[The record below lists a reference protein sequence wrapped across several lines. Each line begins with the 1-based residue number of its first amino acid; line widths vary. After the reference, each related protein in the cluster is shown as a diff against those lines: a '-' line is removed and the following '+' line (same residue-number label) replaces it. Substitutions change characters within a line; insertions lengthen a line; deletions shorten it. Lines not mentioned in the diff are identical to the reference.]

1 MPEPKLSPA
10 QFAARIKSQYP
21 EYKDIA
27 DDVLAQKVVSKYPE
41 YAESV
46 DFGVKKKE
54 PSDSTTPKVA
64 MESPSEA
71 GSSAPKPPG
80 LLPDFTALRQRQ
92 QVEQIGEIPL
102 QKQETY
108 KPTPEQQSKMMR
120 RIADGEVAYVP
131 SPLSQVYEKV
141 KTGVELDP
149 IEQYTYDQRLNKLDV
164 EQKVETYSKVK
175 GLGLAANAGAQL
187 FLDQLYPSAFPGS
200 EELSQ
205 YARNMNKAYLIS
217 SGVPEEDADKSFSE
231 QKDFINGAKVFGVEA
246 ANTVGLS
253 ALSAMLMGAPVASFG
268 VTAAA
273 PGVARQAAQAV
284 SRNIAQ
290 NPATFA
296 TMGYVGSNSAYKSVK
311 NDPTKTEAE
320 KVAYSTYAGLK
331 EMLTESG
338 FIGDL
343 RAWNQTLSAAEK
355 TAAKATFKSTFMDY
369 QKALRKQGLEEGTEE
384 GASWTGDLLWALG
397 TGEKLPS
404 AREGWE
410 AMALGA
416 VAPGFAVTS
425 QYAPALS
432 DFAAGYLPFTLPKS
446 EDITALSDL
455 KKKKEQ
461 VDKDLTTE
469 ELPATE
475 RERLEAV
482 SEKISANI
490 ESLRQ
495 KSFEE
500 RKDMSPEDFTMLSLI
515 DAQVEGLNRQ
525 FETAKTASMKVE
537 IKQEVIELLAAKK
550 EIEDS
555 YATPKTE
562 IDAVQEQTAGE
573 VPVQPG
579 ATVGEEVAQG
589 EPQAEPQ
596 VAAEEVVQ
604 EEVVPSIIESE
615 AFLLEREK
623 TPRDEQG
630 HFSFII
636 KDNKTNDNL
645 GNLSFN
651 YRDDLGGY
659 QVENVKVFEVG
670 TGIGIEAYRK
680 LINTLDKPL
689 ISDSLRSGGA
699 DSLWAKLEK
708 EGLAKFDK
716 QQNKYFSIK
725 PQVTAEEV
733 VTPEEEVAP
742 VVEEDVVEE
751 VPSETQNLT
760 EADLPGFDRMMTEL
774 DGVVKKSEQ
783 RRASRE
789 KTFENAMNYVVGSNA
804 YETATDVQRESL
816 VRMVNKRFGK
826 RMKSAPSVG
835 RIFDTIKDIKK
846 ITMSEYALLKNQIQ
860 SAARGA
866 KDAKV
871 AIANASKSVGA
882 SIQDLSNK
890 GRINLKQAASLTNRF
905 AKTNPLDELSVER
918 FVNYASKVF
927 SNAEYAAQLAGLA
940 KAIPLAK
947 TNAQSKLGIAEGV
960 AQPIMSMLSISPDL
974 IPDSA
979 MPVYTEILGMLS
991 QRTAVLQLQEIDDV
1005 KRKVESV
1012 LDAVDLELSK
1022 IPELVERF
1030 IEYQEKVVDESGK
1043 IDFPKTLSKMVSDKI
1058 IDENEAEIL
1067 RNNRSLVIQR
1077 ASKEKPTEEELSKE
1091 KEALLAMVSVAKV
1104 DSARLPSRDERAV
1117 AATLSQLLSTPAV
1130 DMLDNSQ
1137 LKGLLRAIDNIND
1150 GFLPHYAELTVER
1163 LNAINESIKINKA
1176 LESAKPIKISEAVA
1190 KVKAFLFR
1198 TKNAPLVEMIRR
1210 NPLYYLDQLF
1220 GNFKDKTIFNSV
1232 FGKVSTAQTKFQTS
1246 SNDIR
1251 NRLNNAEDA
1260 VFKSRESDSNEAAK
1274 SKYRMMTYLRE
1285 LEFLS
1290 NPGSNQV
1297 NPAAAHIQA
1306 TIDQIET
1313 DKSIYTD
1320 KEAAMLQEILDKFSE
1335 VQYILDEQGESKKIY
1350 GPIKMEEIYDSF
1362 NSVEKKAIEE
1372 IQKINT
1378 ELRDKAVFTSV
1389 IIRGDKIAPLN
1400 NYMHLNVLHE
1410 HRAEEQ
1416 LIGDAF
1422 VNDYNES
1429 LRPSTKAKSLIA
1441 RTGKVSP
1448 INFDVFSSTSRG
1460 ANYVLMDYFLTEPVR
1475 TTRKM
1480 FAESQKALKSKKA
1493 PKQQREILNAVESV
1507 FEESIG
1513 NLLNRNFT
1521 SSSIGDEVGAFISR
1535 QGYRSILAS
1544 VPRFIGELTS
1554 NLMFAAIVSP
1564 KDFTA
1569 GARLKDLVLSADAA
1583 KVMDAVGSK
1592 QTTRLYP
1599 NESLSGRLIDESIMS
1614 QAAGAKGSRA
1624 KSDVANKI
1632 NQIYNKAGVRN
1643 FQNFVATASDAL
1655 ISTPDKLIMRPL
1667 WFGAFANEFKKQT
1680 GKDADFD
1687 LIASN
1692 NEAYMNANKD
1702 ALARASDYADQTSV
1716 FAGASDNAFMGILKG
1731 VPNKNQ
1737 SSFVRYFNTFNNF
1750 MTRFLI
1756 YEFVTARTGIY
1767 AAMGN
1772 GAISKKQGAAL
1783 LAGATTRMVA
1793 YSVLVPM
1800 LNELMISVF
1809 NSLTGRPD
1817 EEEEDEKS
1825 FAQRIAQGTTSAATS
1840 LLLGRDFGNIV
1851 KAPIAY
1857 GVERVNQEYLD
1868 FLRNGEYDSYKD
1880 QIMFTQIPVGGE
1892 SSKGVSIEDFAINML
1907 GPTAPTV
1914 RSLAFAVEKYTAEDK
1929 KEAGAIKRQDMEK
1942 YVRIPLELAGQAGF
1956 VPLYKDIRKILL
1968 NEMYKDLRKAEDTPD
1983 GLNKMNK
1990 KDMEFLYPEIYNQLY
2005 GPDSP
2010 LLDYEQIKKDLRK
2023 EQKILLESAKY
2034 DGAK

>member
-27 DDVLAQKVVSKYPE
+27 DDVLAQKIVSKYPE

-108 KPTPEQQSKMMR
+108 KPTPEQQSTMMR

-149 IEQYTYDQRLNKLDV
+149 VEQYTYDQRLNKLDV
-164 EQKVETYSKVK
+164 EQKIENYSNVK

-200 EELSQ
+200 EELSR

-217 SGVPEEDADKSFSE
+217 SGVPEEDADKSFSQ

-296 TMGYVGSNSAYKSVK
+296 TMGYVGSNTAYKSVK

-355 TAAKATFKSTFMDY
+355 TAAKATFKSTFVDY

-425 QYAPALS
+425 QYAPTLS

-446 EDITALSDL
+446 EDITALSEL

-469 ELPATE
+469 DLPVAE
-475 RERLEAV
+475 REKLEAA
-482 SEKISANI
+482 SERISSNI

-500 RKDMSPEDFTMLSLI
+500 RKDMSPEDFSMLSLI
-515 DAQVEGLNRQ
+515 DAQVEGLNLQ
-525 FETAKTASMKVE
+525 FEAAKTASMKVE

-555 YATPKTE
+555 YAIPKVET
-562 IDAVQEQTAGE
+562 DAVQEQTAGE

-596 VAAEEVVQ
+596 VVAEEVV
-604 EEVVPSIIESE
+604 I
-615 AFLLEREK
+615 
-623 TPRDEQG
+623 
-630 HFSFII
+630 
-636 KDNKTNDNL
+636 
-645 GNLSFN
+645 
-651 YRDDLGGY
+651 
-659 QVENVKVFEVG
+659 
-670 TGIGIEAYRK
+670 
-680 LINTLDKPL
+680 
-689 ISDSLRSGGA
+689 
-699 DSLWAKLEK
+699 
-708 EGLAKFDK
+708 
-716 QQNKYFSIK
+716 
-725 PQVTAEEV
+725 
-733 VTPEEEVAP
+733 PEEEVTP
-742 VVEEDVVEE
+742 VVEEGIVEE

-760 EADLPGFDRMMTEL
+760 EEDLPGFDRMMTEL

-783 RRASRE
+783 RRASRQ

-804 YETATDVQRESL
+804 YETATDVQREAL
-816 VRMVNKRFGK
+816 VRMVNKRFDK

-835 RIFDTIKDIKK
+835 RMFDTIKDIKK

-890 GRINLKQAASLTNRF
+890 GRISLKQAASLTNRF
-905 AKTNPLDELSVER
+905 AKTNPLDEVSVER
-918 FVNYASKVF
+918 FVNYAAKVF

-947 TNAQSKLGIAEGV
+947 KNAQKKLGIAEGV

-974 IPDSA
+974 IPDSVL
-979 MPVYTEILGMLS
+979 PVYTEILGMLS

-1030 IEYQEKVVDESGK
+1030 IEYQEKVLDKNEK
-1043 IDFPKTLSKMVSDKI
+1043 IDFPKTLSKMVAEGI

-1077 ASKEKPTEEELSKE
+1077 ASKEKPTEEELAQE

-1130 DMLDNSQ
+1130 DMLDNTQ

-1176 LESAKPIKISEAVA
+1176 LESAKPIKISEAIA
-1190 KVKAFLFR
+1190 NTKSFLFR

-1232 FGKVSTAQTKFQTS
+1232 FGKVSAAQTKFQTS

-1260 VFKSRESDSNEAAK
+1260 VFKSRESDSNEATK

-1313 DKSIYTD
+1313 GKSIYTD

-1335 VQYILDEQGESKKIY
+1335 DGA
-1350 GPIKMEEIYDSF
+1350 IKMQEIYDSF
-1362 NSVEKKAIEE
+1362 NNTEKKAIEE

-1389 IIRGDKIAPLN
+1389 IIRGDKISPLN
-1400 NYMHLNVLHE
+1400 NYMHLNVIHE

-1441 RTGKVSP
+1441 RTGRVSP

-1480 FAESQKALKSKKA
+1480 FAESQKALKSGKA

-1521 SSSIGDEVGAFISR
+1521 SSSMGDEFGAFINR
-1535 QGYRSILAS
+1535 QGYRAILAS
-1544 VPRFIGELTS
+1544 VPRFLGELTS

-1599 NESLSGRLIDESIMS
+1599 NESLSGKLIDESIMS

-1624 KSDVANKI
+1624 KGDVANKI
-1632 NQIYNKAGVRN
+1632 NQVYNKAGIRN

-1702 ALARASDYADQTSV
+1702 ALARANDYADQTSV

-1737 SSFVRYFNTFNNF
+1737 NGLVKFFNTFNNF

-1756 YEFVTARTGIY
+1756 YEYVTARTGIY

-1772 GAISKKQGAAL
+1772 GAVSKKQGVAL

-1800 LNELMISVF
+1800 LNELMISIV
-1809 NSLTGRPD
+1809 NSLLGRPD
-1817 EEEEDEKS
+1817 KEEEDEKS
-1825 FAQRIAQGTTSAATS
+1825 FAQRLAQGTTSAVTS

-1857 GVERVNQEYLD
+1857 GVERVNQDYLD
-1868 FLRNGEYDSYKD
+1868 FLRNGEYDSFKD
-1880 QIMFTQIPVGGE
+1880 QIMFSQIPVGDE
-1892 SSKGVSIEDFAINML
+1892 SGSQTNVGDFLITML
-1907 GPTAPTV
+1907 GPSAPAM
-1914 RSLAFAVEKYTAEDK
+1914 RSLDFARKTLRDEDK
-1929 KEAGAIKRQDMEK
+1929 KEPDAIKRQEMAK

-1956 VPLYKDIRKILL
+1956 VPLYKDLRKILL

-1983 GLNKMNK
+1983 GLSKMNK

>member
-27 DDVLAQKVVSKYPE
+27 DDVLAQKIVSKYPE

-54 PSDSTTPKVA
+54 PSDFTTPKVA
-64 MESPSEA
+64 MESPSGD

-149 IEQYTYDQRLNKLDV
+149 VEQYTYDQRLNKLDV
-164 EQKVETYSKVK
+164 ERKIETYSKTPGV
-175 GLGLAANAGAQL
+175 GLYANAGAQL
-187 FLDQLYPSAFPGS
+187 FLEQLYPSAFPNS
-200 EELSQ
+200 EEASQ

-217 SGVPEEDADKSFSE
+217 IGIPEEDADKSFSQ

-253 ALSAMLMGAPVASFG
+253 ALSAMLMGLGLTKAASFIAPA
-268 VTAAA
+268 TAAPSIA
-273 PGVARQAAQAV
+273 GQAAQAI

-296 TMGYVGSNSAYKSVK
+296 TMGYVGSNTAYKSVK
-311 NDPTKTEAE
+311 NDPTKSEAE
-320 KVAYSTYAGLK
+320 KVAYSIFSGLK
-331 EMLTESG
+331 EMFTESG

-343 RAWNQTLSAAEK
+343 KAWNQTLSAAEK
-355 TAAKATFKSTFMDY
+355 TAAKATFKSTFVDY

-397 TGEKLPS
+397 TGEKPPP

-416 VAPGFAVTS
+416 VAPSFAVTS
-425 QYAPALS
+425 QYAPVLS

-446 EDITALSDL
+446 EDITALSEL
-455 KKKKEQ
+455 KKKKQQ

-469 ELPATE
+469 DLPAAE
-475 RERLEAV
+475 REKLEAA
-482 SEKISANI
+482 SERISSNI
-490 ESLRQ
+490 ESLKQ

-500 RKDMSPEDFTMLSLI
+500 RMYMSPEDFTALSLI
-515 DAQVEGLNRQ
+515 DAKVEGLNSQ
-525 FETAKTASMKVE
+525 FEAAKTASMKVE

-596 VAAEEVVQ
+596 VAAEEVV
-604 EEVVPSIIESE
+604 
-615 AFLLEREK
+615 
-623 TPRDEQG
+623 
-630 HFSFII
+630 
-636 KDNKTNDNL
+636 
-645 GNLSFN
+645 
-651 YRDDLGGY
+651 
-659 QVENVKVFEVG
+659 
-670 TGIGIEAYRK
+670 
-680 LINTLDKPL
+680 
-689 ISDSLRSGGA
+689 
-699 DSLWAKLEK
+699 
-708 EGLAKFDK
+708 
-716 QQNKYFSIK
+716 
-725 PQVTAEEV
+725 VTAEEEV
-733 VTPEEEVAP
+733 SPAVQEIEARREKEIEERGLNRLFPLTVDDTAEGRRIQEERAQLDVDLQELNARYDAEIAALGETTPVAQPTVEVDDAELAEEVAA
-742 VVEEDVVEE
+742 EEAVAGET
-751 VPSETQNLT
+751 PTETQELT
-760 EADLPGFDRMMTEL
+760 EQDLPGFDRMMTEL
-774 DGVVKKSEQ
+774 DGVIKKSEQ

-882 SIQDLSNK
+882 SIQELSNK
-890 GRINLKQAASLTNRF
+890 GRISLKQAASLTNRF
-905 AKTNPLDELSVER
+905 AKTNPLDEVSVER
-918 FVNYASKVF
+918 FVNYAAKVF

-947 TNAQSKLGIAEGV
+947 KNAQSKLGIAEGV

-979 MPVYTEILGMLS
+979 MPVYTEILGMLAK
-991 QRTAVLQLQEIDDV
+991 RTAVLQLQEIDDV

-1030 IEYQEKVVDESGK
+1030 IEYQEKVLDENGN
-1043 IDFPKTLSKMVSDKI
+1043 INFPKTLSKMVADKI

-1077 ASKEKPTEEELSKE
+1077 ASKEKPTEEELAKE

-1104 DSARLPSRDERAV
+1104 NSARMPSRDERAK
-1117 AATLSQLLSTPAV
+1117 AATLGRLISTPAV
-1130 DMLDNSQ
+1130 EMLDNVQ
-1137 LKGLLRAIDNIND
+1137 LKGLLRSIDNIND
-1150 GFLPHYAELTVER
+1150 GFLTHYAELTVER
-1163 LNAINESIKINKA
+1163 LNAFNALINLSKA
-1176 LESAKPIKISEAVA
+1176 LGSAKPLRISKAIA
-1190 KVKAFLFR
+1190 KTKATLIGSR
-1198 TKNAPLVEMIRR
+1198 ASTIEQMIRR
-1210 NPLYYLDQLF
+1210 IPLYYIDQQF
-1220 GNFKDKTIFNSV
+1220 GNFDDKTIFNAI
-1232 FGKVSTAQTKFQTS
+1232 FGDVATAQTKFQTA

-1251 NRLNNAEDA
+1251 NRLNKAQNE
-1260 VFKSRESDSNEAAK
+1260 VFKSRKSNPNEATK

-1297 NPAAAHIQA
+1297 NPAVAYIQA
-1306 TIDQIET
+1306 TIDQIEESGSR
-1313 DKSIYTD
+1313 SIYSEKD
-1320 KEAAMLQEILDKFSE
+1320 ALMLQEILDKFSE
-1335 VQYILDEQGESKKIY
+1335 DGA
-1350 GPIKMEEIYDSF
+1350 IKMEKIYDSF
-1362 NSVEKKAIEE
+1362 NSVEKNAIEE

-1410 HRAEEQ
+1410 HRPEEL

-1422 VNDYNES
+1422 VKDYNQS
-1429 LRPSTKAKSLIA
+1429 LRPSTKAKSLVA
-1441 RTGKVSP
+1441 RTGEVSA
-1448 INFDVFSSTSRG
+1448 INFDVFSTTSRSS
-1460 ANYVLMDYFLTEPVR
+1460 NYVLMDYYLTEPVR

-1480 FAESQKALKSKKA
+1480 FAESKKALKGKKVSKE
-1493 PKQQREILNAVESV
+1493 QREILTAVESV
-1507 FEESIG
+1507 FEESVG
-1513 NLLNRNFT
+1513 NLLNRNFN
-1521 SSSIGDEVGAFISR
+1521 SSSFADEAVGFITR
-1535 QGYRSILAS
+1535 QGYRAILAS
-1544 VPRFIGELTS
+1544 VPRFFGELTS
-1554 NLMFAAIVSP
+1554 NLMFAALVSP
-1564 KDFTA
+1564 RDFTT
-1569 GARLKDLVLSADAA
+1569 GASLRDLIFSEAAA
-1583 KVMDAVGSK
+1583 KVMTAVGSK

-1599 NESLSGRLIDESIMS
+1599 NESLSGKLIDESIMS
-1614 QAAGAKGSRA
+1614 QAVGAKGSRA
-1624 KSDVANKI
+1624 KIDVANKAY
-1632 NQIYNKAGVRN
+1632 QLYNRAGIKN
-1643 FQNFVATASDAL
+1643 IQNFVATTSDAL

-1667 WFGAFANEFKKQT
+1667 WFGSFANEFKRQT

-1692 NEAYMNANKD
+1692 NEEYMNANRD
-1702 ALARASDYADQTSV
+1702 ALKNANDYADKNTV

-1731 VPNKNQ
+1731 IPRQNQ
-1737 SSFVRYFNTFNNF
+1737 NGFVRYLYTFNNF

-1767 AAMGN
+1767 AAMGT
-1772 GAISKKQGAAL
+1772 GAISRTQGVAM
-1783 LAGATTRMVA
+1783 LAGATTRMVT

-1800 LNELMISVF
+1800 LNELMISIV
-1809 NSLTGRPD
+1809 NSILGRPD
-1817 EEEEDEKS
+1817 KEEEDEKS
-1825 FAQRIAQGTTSAATS
+1825 FAQRLAQGTTSAVTS
-1840 LLLGRDFGNIV
+1840 LLLGRDFGNLV
-1851 KAPIAY
+1851 KTPIAY
-1857 GVERVNQEYLD
+1857 GVERINQEYLD
-1868 FLRNGEYDSYKD
+1868 FLRNGEYDPYKD
-1880 QIMFTQIPVGGE
+1880 QLMFSQIPVGDE
-1892 SSKGVSIEDFAINML
+1892 SSREISIDDFALNML
-1907 GPTAPTV
+1907 GPSAPAA
-1914 RSLAFAVEKYTAEDK
+1914 RSLKFAVEKSFAKDK
-1929 KEAGAIKRQDMEK
+1929 KEPDAIRRQEMEK
-1942 YVRIPLELAGQAGF
+1942 RYRIPLELLGNAGLI
-1956 VPLYKDIRKILL
+1956 PLYKDIKKILFS
-1968 NEMYKDLRKAEDTPD
+1968 EMYKDLKKAEDTPD

-1990 KDMEFLYPEIYNQLY
+1990 KDMELLYPELYNQLY

>member
-10 QFAARIKSQYP
+10 QFAARIKSKYP
-21 EYKDIA
+21 EYKDVA
-27 DDVLAQKVVSKYPE
+27 DDVLAQKIVSKYPE

-54 PSDSTTPKVA
+54 LSDSTTPKVN

-71 GSSAPKPPG
+71 GSSAPKATLPMPFSGRG

-108 KPTPEQQSKMMR
+108 KPTPEQQNTMMR

-149 IEQYTYDQRLNKLDV
+149 VEQYTYDQRLNKLDV
-164 EQKVETYSKVK
+164 ERKVERYSKTPGV
-175 GLGLAANAGAQL
+175 GLYANAGAQF
-187 FLDQLYPSAFPGS
+187 FLEQLYPSAFPGS
-200 EELSQ
+200 EEASQ

-217 SGVPEEDADKSFSE
+217 IGIPEEDADKSFSK

-246 ANTVGLS
+246 VNTVGLS
-253 ALSAMLMGAPVASFG
+253 ALSAMLMGVGLTRAASFIAPA
-268 VTAAA
+268 TAAPSIA
-273 PGVARQAAQAV
+273 GQAAQTI

-296 TMGYVGSNSAYKSVK
+296 TMGYVGSNTAYKSVK
-311 NDPTKTEAE
+311 NDPTKSEAE
-320 KVAYSTYAGLK
+320 KVAYATYAGLK

-343 RAWNQTLSAAEK
+343 KAWNQTLSAAEK
-355 TAAKATFKSTFMDY
+355 TAAKATFKSTFVDY

-384 GASWTGDLLWALG
+384 GVSWTGDLLWALG

-446 EDITALSDL
+446 EDITALSEL
-455 KKKKEQ
+455 KKKKQQ

-469 ELPATE
+469 DLPAAE
-475 RERLEAV
+475 REKLEAA
-482 SEKISANI
+482 SERISSNI
-490 ESLRQ
+490 ESLKQ

-500 RKDMSPEDFTMLSLI
+500 RMYMSPKDFTALSLI
-515 DAQVEGLNRQ
+515 DAKVEGLNSQ
-525 FETAKTASMKVE
+525 FEAAKTASMKVE

-562 IDAVQEQTAGE
+562 TDAVQEQTAGE

-596 VAAEEVVQ
+596 VAAEEVV
-604 EEVVPSIIESE
+604 
-615 AFLLEREK
+615 
-623 TPRDEQG
+623 
-630 HFSFII
+630 
-636 KDNKTNDNL
+636 
-645 GNLSFN
+645 
-651 YRDDLGGY
+651 
-659 QVENVKVFEVG
+659 
-670 TGIGIEAYRK
+670 
-680 LINTLDKPL
+680 
-689 ISDSLRSGGA
+689 
-699 DSLWAKLEK
+699 
-708 EGLAKFDK
+708 
-716 QQNKYFSIK
+716 
-725 PQVTAEEV
+725 
-733 VTPEEEVAP
+733 TPEEEVTP
-742 VVEEDVVEE
+742 VVEEGIVEE

-760 EADLPGFDRMMTEL
+760 EEDLPGFDRMMTEL

-783 RRASRE
+783 RRASRQ

-816 VRMVNKRFGK
+816 VRMVNKRFDK

-835 RIFDTIKDIKK
+835 RMFDTIKDIKK

-890 GRINLKQAASLTNRF
+890 GRISLKQAASLTNRF
-905 AKTNPLDELSVER
+905 AKTNPLDEVSVER

-927 SNAEYAAQLAGLA
+927 SNAEYEAQLAGLA

-947 TNAQSKLGIAEGV
+947 RNAQSKLGIAEGV

-974 IPDSA
+974 IPDSVL
-979 MPVYTEILGMLS
+979 PVYTEILGMLAK
-991 QRTAVLQLQEIDDV
+991 RTAVLQLQEIDDV

-1030 IEYQEKVVDESGK
+1030 IEYQEKVLDKNEK
-1043 IDFPKTLSKMVSDKI
+1043 IDFPKTLSKMVAEGI

-1077 ASKEKPTEEELSKE
+1077 ASKEKPTEEELAKE

-1104 DSARLPSRDERAV
+1104 NSARLPSRDERAK
-1117 AATLSQLLSTPAV
+1117 AATLGRLISTPAV
-1130 DMLDNSQ
+1130 DMLDNVQ
-1137 LKGLLRAIDNIND
+1137 LKGLLRSIDNIND
-1150 GFLPHYAELTVER
+1150 GFLTHYAELTVER
-1163 LNAINESIKINKA
+1163 LNAFNALINLSKA
-1176 LESAKPIKISEAVA
+1176 LGSAKPLRISKAIA
-1190 KVKAFLFR
+1190 KTKATLIGSR
-1198 TKNAPLVEMIRR
+1198 ASTIEEMIRR
-1210 NPLYYLDQLF
+1210 IPLYYIDQQF
-1220 GNFKDKTIFNSV
+1220 GNFDDKTIFNAV
-1232 FGKVSTAQTKFQTS
+1232 FGEVATAQTKFQTA

-1251 NRLNNAEDA
+1251 NRLNKAENE
-1260 VFKSRESDSNEAAK
+1260 VFKARNSKPNEAAK

-1306 TIDQIET
+1306 TIDQIEAG
-1313 DKSIYTD
+1313 KSIYSEKD
-1320 KEAAMLQEILDKFSE
+1320 ALMLQEILDKFSE
-1335 VQYILDEQGESKKIY
+1335 DGA
-1350 GPIKMEEIYDSF
+1350 IKMEKIYDSF
-1362 NSVEKKAIEE
+1362 NSVEKNAIEE
-1372 IQKINT
+1372 IQKVNT

-1410 HRAEEQ
+1410 HRPTEQ
-1416 LIGDAF
+1416 LMGNTSA
-1422 VNDYNES
+1422 NDYNES

-1441 RTGKVSP
+1441 RTGRVSP

-1480 FAESQKALKSKKA
+1480 FAESRKALKGKKISKE
-1493 PKQQREILNAVESV
+1493 QREILNAVESV
-1507 FEESIG
+1507 FEESVG
-1513 NLLNRNFT
+1513 NLLNRNFN
-1521 SSSIGDEVGAFISR
+1521 SSSFGDEVAGFITR
-1535 QGYRSILAS
+1535 QGYRAILAS
-1544 VPRFIGELTS
+1544 VPRFFGELTS
-1554 NLMFAAIVSP
+1554 NLMFAALVSP
-1564 KDFTA
+1564 RDFTT
-1569 GARLKDLVLSADAA
+1569 GASLRDLIFSEAAA
-1583 KVMDAVGSK
+1583 KVMTAVGSK

-1614 QAAGAKGSRA
+1614 QAVGARGSRA
-1624 KSDVANKI
+1624 KGRVTNTVYQA
-1632 NQIYNKAGVRN
+1632 YNKFGIKKL
-1643 FQNFVATASDAL
+1643 QNVVATTSDAL

-1667 WFGAFANEFKKQT
+1667 WFGSFANEFKKQT

-1692 NEAYMNANKD
+1692 NEEYMNANRD
-1702 ALARASDYADQTSV
+1702 ALKNANDYADKNTV

-1731 VPNKNQ
+1731 IPRQNQ
-1737 SSFVRYFNTFNNF
+1737 NGFVRYLYTFNNF

-1767 AAMGN
+1767 AAMGT
-1772 GAISKKQGAAL
+1772 GAISRKQGVAL
-1783 LAGATTRMVA
+1783 LAGATTRMVT

-1800 LNELMISVF
+1800 LNELMISIF
-1809 NSLTGRPD
+1809 NSLLGRPD
-1817 EEEEDEKS
+1817 KEEEDEKS
-1825 FAQRIAQGTTSAATS
+1825 FAQRLAQGTISAVTS
-1840 LLLGRDFGNIV
+1840 LLLGRDFGNLV
-1851 KAPIAY
+1851 KTPIAY
-1857 GVERVNQEYLD
+1857 GVERINQEYLD
-1868 FLRNGEYDSYKD
+1868 FLRNGEYDPYKD
-1880 QIMFTQIPVGGE
+1880 QLMFSQIPVGDE
-1892 SSKGVSIEDFAINML
+1892 SSREISIDDFALNML
-1907 GPTAPTV
+1907 GPSAPAV
-1914 RSLAFAVEKYTAEDK
+1914 RALKFAVEKSFAEDK
-1929 KEAGAIKRQDMEK
+1929 KEPDAIKRQDMERRL
-1942 YVRIPLELAGQAGF
+1942 RIPIELLGTFGLL
-1956 VPLYKDIRKILL
+1956 PLYKDIKKILFSEL
-1968 NEMYKDLRKAEDTPD
+1968 YKDLKKAEETPG
-1983 GLNKMNK
+1983 GLSDMSK

-2034 DGAK
+2034 DGVK

>member
-10 QFAARIKSQYP
+10 QFAARIKSKYP

-54 PSDSTTPKVA
+54 PS
-64 MESPSEA
+64 ESASPRVESEFRTEA
-71 GSSAPKPPG
+71 GSSAPKAPG

-108 KPTPEQQSKMMR
+108 KPTPEQQNTMMR

-149 IEQYTYDQRLNKLDV
+149 VEQYTYDQRLNKLDV
-164 EQKVETYSKVK
+164 EQKLETYSKTPGV
-175 GLGLAANAGAQL
+175 GLYANAGAQL
-187 FLDQLYPSAFPGS
+187 YLEQLYPSAFPNS
-200 EELSQ
+200 EEASQ

-217 SGVPEEDADKSFSE
+217 IGIPEEDADKTFSQ
-231 QKDFINGAKVFGVEA
+231 QKNFINGAKVFGVEA
-246 ANTVGLS
+246 VNTAGLS
-253 ALSAMLMGAPVASFG
+253 ALSAMFMGLGLTKAALFIAPA
-268 VTAAA
+268 TAARSIA
-273 PGVARQAAQAV
+273 GQAAQTI

-296 TMGYVGSNSAYKSVK
+296 TMGYVGSNTAYKSVK
-311 NDPTKTEAE
+311 NDPTKSEAE
-320 KVAYSTYAGLK
+320 KVAYSTFSGLK

-343 RAWNQTLSAAEK
+343 KAWNQTLSAAEK
-355 TAAKATFKSTFMDY
+355 TAAKATFKSTFVDY

-384 GASWTGDLLWALG
+384 GVSWTGDLLWALG

-469 ELPATE
+469 DLPAAE
-475 RERLEAV
+475 REKLEAA
-482 SEKISANI
+482 SERISTNI

-500 RKDMSPEDFTMLSLI
+500 RMYMSPEDFTALSLI
-515 DAQVEGLNRQ
+515 DAKVEGLNSQ
-525 FETAKTASMKVE
+525 FEAAKTASMKVE

-562 IDAVQEQTAGE
+562 TDAVQEQTAGE

-579 ATVGEEVAQG
+579 ATVGEEMAQG

-596 VAAEEVVQ
+596 VAAEEVV
-604 EEVVPSIIESE
+604 
-615 AFLLEREK
+615 
-623 TPRDEQG
+623 TP
-630 HFSFII
+630 
-636 KDNKTNDNL
+636 
-645 GNLSFN
+645 
-651 YRDDLGGY
+651 
-659 QVENVKVFEVG
+659 
-670 TGIGIEAYRK
+670 
-680 LINTLDKPL
+680 
-689 ISDSLRSGGA
+689 
-699 DSLWAKLEK
+699 
-708 EGLAKFDK
+708 
-716 QQNKYFSIK
+716 
-725 PQVTAEEV
+725 
-733 VTPEEEVAP
+733 EEVAP
-742 VVEEDVVEE
+742 VVEEGVVEE

-760 EADLPGFDRMMTEL
+760 EADLPGFDRMITEL

-804 YETATDVQRESL
+804 YDTATDVQRESL

-835 RIFDTIKDIKK
+835 RMFDTIKDIKK
-846 ITMSEYALLKNQIQ
+846 ITMSEYVLLKNQIQ

-890 GRINLKQAASLTNRF
+890 GRISLKQAASLTNRF
-905 AKTNPLDELSVER
+905 AKTNPLDEVSVER
-918 FVNYASKVF
+918 FVNYAAKVF

-947 TNAQSKLGIAEGV
+947 KNAQSKLGIAEGV

-974 IPDSA
+974 IPDSV
-979 MPVYTEILGMLS
+979 MPVYTEILGMLAK
-991 QRTAVLQLQEIDDV
+991 RTAVLQLQEIDDV

-1030 IEYQEKVVDESGK
+1030 IEYQEKVLDENGN
-1043 IDFPKTLSKMVSDKI
+1043 INFPKTLSKMVADKI

-1077 ASKEKPTEEELSKE
+1077 ASKEKPTEEELAKE

-1104 DSARLPSRDERAV
+1104 NSARMPSRDERAK
-1117 AATLSQLLSTPAV
+1117 AATLGRLISTPAV
-1130 DMLDNSQ
+1130 DMLDNVQ
-1137 LKGLLRAIDNIND
+1137 LKGLLRSIDNIND
-1150 GFLPHYAELTVER
+1150 GFLTHYAELTVER
-1163 LNAINESIKINKA
+1163 LNAFNALINLSKA
-1176 LESAKPIKISEAVA
+1176 LGSAKPLRISKAIA
-1190 KVKAFLFR
+1190 KTKANLIGSR
-1198 TKNAPLVEMIRR
+1198 ASTIEEMIRR
-1210 NPLYYLDQLF
+1210 IPLYYIDQQF
-1220 GNFKDKTIFNSV
+1220 GNFDDKTIFNAI
-1232 FGKVSTAQTKFQTS
+1232 FGDVATAQTKFQTA

-1251 NRLNNAEDA
+1251 NRLNKAQ
-1260 VFKSRESDSNEAAK
+1260 NEAFRSRKSNPNEATK

-1297 NPAAAHIQA
+1297 NPAVAYIQA
-1306 TIDQIET
+1306 TIDQIEESGSR
-1313 DKSIYTD
+1313 SIYSEKD
-1320 KEAAMLQEILDKFSE
+1320 ALILQEILDKFSE
-1335 VQYILDEQGESKKIY
+1335 DGA
-1350 GPIKMEEIYDSF
+1350 IKMEKIYDSF
-1362 NSVEKKAIEE
+1362 NSVEKNAIEE

-1410 HRAEEQ
+1410 HRPEEL

-1422 VNDYNES
+1422 VKDYNQS
-1429 LRPSTKAKSLIA
+1429 LRPSTKGKSLVA
-1441 RTGKVSP
+1441 RTGEVSA
-1448 INFDVFSSTSRG
+1448 INFDVFSTTSRSS
-1460 ANYVLMDYFLTEPVR
+1460 NYVLMDYFLTEPVR

-1480 FAESQKALKSKKA
+1480 FAESKKALKGKKVSKE
-1493 PKQQREILNAVESV
+1493 QREILTAVESV
-1507 FEESIG
+1507 FEESVG
-1513 NLLNRNFT
+1513 NLLNRNFN
-1521 SSSIGDEVGAFISR
+1521 SSSFSDEVAGFITR
-1535 QGYRSILAS
+1535 QGYRAILAS
-1544 VPRFIGELTS
+1544 VPRFFGELTS
-1554 NLMFAAIVSP
+1554 NLMFAALVSP
-1564 KDFTA
+1564 RDFTT
-1569 GARLKDLVLSADAA
+1569 GASLRDLIFSEAAA
-1583 KVMDAVGSK
+1583 KIMTAVGSK

-1614 QAAGAKGSRA
+1614 QAVGARGGRAKGR
-1624 KSDVANKI
+1624 VANTAY
-1632 NQIYNKAGVRN
+1632 QLYNRFGVKKL
-1643 FQNFVATASDAL
+1643 QNVVATTSDAL

-1667 WFGAFANEFKKQT
+1667 WFGSFANEFKKQT

-1692 NEAYMNANKD
+1692 NEEYMNANRD
-1702 ALARASDYADQTSV
+1702 ALKNANNYADKNTV

-1731 VPNKNQ
+1731 IPRQNQ
-1737 SSFVRYFNTFNNF
+1737 NGFVRYLYTFNNF

-1767 AAMGN
+1767 AAMGT
-1772 GAISKKQGAAL
+1772 GAISRTQGVAM
-1783 LAGATTRMVA
+1783 LAGATTRMVT

-1800 LNELMISVF
+1800 LNELMISIF
-1809 NSLTGRPD
+1809 NSLLGRPD
-1817 EEEEDEKS
+1817 KEEEDEKS
-1825 FAQRIAQGTTSAATS
+1825 FAQRLAQGTISAVTS
-1840 LLLGRDFGNIV
+1840 LILGRDFGNLV
-1851 KAPIAY
+1851 KTPIAY
-1857 GVERVNQEYLD
+1857 GVERINQEYLD
-1868 FLRNGEYDSYKD
+1868 FLRNGEYDPYKD
-1880 QIMFTQIPVGGE
+1880 QLMFSQIPVGDD
-1892 SSKGVSIEDFAINML
+1892 SSREISIDDFALNML
-1907 GPTAPTV
+1907 GPSAPAV
-1914 RSLAFAVEKYTAEDK
+1914 RALKFAVEKSFAEDK
-1929 KEAGAIKRQDMEK
+1929 KEPDAIKRQDMERR
-1942 YVRIPLELAGQAGF
+1942 YRIPLEVLGTLGL
-1956 VPLYKDIRKILL
+1956 VPLYKDIKKILFSEL
-1968 NEMYKDLRKAEDTPD
+1968 YKDLKKAEETPG

-1990 KDMEFLYPEIYNQLY
+1990 KDMEFLYPELYNQLY

-2010 LLDYEQIKKDLRK
+2010 LLDYEQIKKDLQK

>member
-1 MPEPKLSPA
+1 MEDELILSEKDRARLDGIVQKMSLNKEPDNA
-10 QFAARIKSQYP
+10 IQF
-21 EYKDIA
+21 
-27 DDVLAQKVVSKYPE
+27 VVGDFKKKY
-41 YAESV
+41 
-46 DFGVKKKE
+46 GVKKKE
-54 PSDSTTPKVA
+54 PSDSTTPEVA

-164 EQKVETYSKVK
+164 EQKVENYSKVK

-268 VTAAA
+268 VTAAAA

-455 KKKKEQ
+455 KKKKEE

-469 ELPATE
+469 DLPTAE
-475 RERLEAV
+475 REKLEAA
-482 SEKISANI
+482 SERISSNI

-515 DAQVEGLNRQ
+515 DAKVEGLNSQ
-525 FETAKTASMKVE
+525 FEAAKTASMKVE

-579 ATVGEEVAQG
+579 ATIGEEVAQG

-596 VAAEEVVQ
+596 VAAEEVV
-604 EEVVPSIIESE
+604 
-615 AFLLEREK
+615 
-623 TPRDEQG
+623 
-630 HFSFII
+630 
-636 KDNKTNDNL
+636 
-645 GNLSFN
+645 
-651 YRDDLGGY
+651 
-659 QVENVKVFEVG
+659 
-670 TGIGIEAYRK
+670 
-680 LINTLDKPL
+680 
-689 ISDSLRSGGA
+689 
-699 DSLWAKLEK
+699 
-708 EGLAKFDK
+708 
-716 QQNKYFSIK
+716 
-725 PQVTAEEV
+725 
-733 VTPEEEVAP
+733 TPEEEVVP

-890 GRINLKQAASLTNRF
+890 GRISLKQAASLTNRF
-905 AKTNPLDELSVER
+905 AKTNPLDEVSVER
-918 FVNYASKVF
+918 FVNYAAKVF

-947 TNAQSKLGIAEGV
+947 KNAQKKLGIAEGV

-974 IPDSA
+974 IPDSV

-1030 IEYQEKVVDESGK
+1030 IEYQEKVLDKNEK
-1043 IDFPKTLSKMVSDKI
+1043 IDFPKTLSKMVAEGI

-1104 DSARLPSRDERAV
+1104 NSARLPSRDERAV
-1117 AATLSQLLSTPAV
+1117 AAALSELLSTPAV

-1220 GNFKDKTIFNSV
+1220 GNFKDKTIFNLV
-1232 FGKVSTAQTKFQTS
+1232 FGKLSTAQTKFQTS

-1251 NRLNNAEDA
+1251 NRLNNAENA

-1313 DKSIYTD
+1313 GKSIYTD

-1335 VQYILDEQGESKKIY
+1335 DGA
-1350 GPIKMEEIYDSF
+1350 IKMEEIYDSF

-1389 IIRGDKIAPLN
+1389 IIRGDKISPLN

-1772 GAISKKQGAAL
+1772 GAISKKQGVAL

-1929 KEAGAIKRQDMEK
+1929 KEAGAIKRQETEK
-1942 YVRIPLELAGQAGF
+1942 YIRIPLELAGQAGF

-1990 KDMEFLYPEIYNQLY
+1990 KDMELLYPEIYNQLY

>member
-1 MPEPKLSPA
+1 MEDELILSEKDRARLDGIVQKMSLNKEPDNA
-10 QFAARIKSQYP
+10 IQF
-21 EYKDIA
+21 
-27 DDVLAQKVVSKYPE
+27 VVGDFKKKY
-41 YAESV
+41 
-46 DFGVKKKE
+46 GVKKKE
-54 PSDSTTPKVA
+54 PSDSTTPEVA
-64 MESPSEA
+64 MESPSGA
-71 GSSAPKPPG
+71 GSSASKPPG

-108 KPTPEQQSKMMR
+108 KPTPEQQNTMMR

-149 IEQYTYDQRLNKLDV
+149 VEQYTYDQRLNKLDV
-164 EQKVETYSKVK
+164 EQKVENYSKVQGT
-175 GLGLAANAGAQL
+175 GLFANAGAQL
-187 FLDQLYPSAFPGS
+187 FLDQLYPSAFPDS

-217 SGVPEEDADKSFSE
+217 IGIPEEDADKSFSE
-231 QKDFINGAKVFGVEA
+231 QKNFINGAKVFGVEA
-246 ANTVGLS
+246 VNTLGLS

-268 VTAAA
+268 VTTAAA

-320 KVAYSTYAGLK
+320 KVAYSTFSGLK

-355 TAAKATFKSTFMDY
+355 TAAKATFKSTLMDY

-446 EDITALSDL
+446 EDITALSEL
-455 KKKKEQ
+455 KKKKQQ

-469 ELPATE
+469 DLPAAE
-475 RERLEAV
+475 REKLEAA
-482 SEKISANI
+482 SERISSNI
-490 ESLRQ
+490 ESLKQ

-500 RKDMSPEDFTMLSLI
+500 RMYMSPEDFTALSLI
-515 DAQVEGLNRQ
+515 DAKVEGLNSQ
-525 FETAKTASMKVE
+525 FEAAKTASMKVE

-596 VAAEEVVQ
+596 VAAEEVV
-604 EEVVPSIIESE
+604 
-615 AFLLEREK
+615 
-623 TPRDEQG
+623 
-630 HFSFII
+630 
-636 KDNKTNDNL
+636 
-645 GNLSFN
+645 
-651 YRDDLGGY
+651 
-659 QVENVKVFEVG
+659 
-670 TGIGIEAYRK
+670 
-680 LINTLDKPL
+680 
-689 ISDSLRSGGA
+689 
-699 DSLWAKLEK
+699 
-708 EGLAKFDK
+708 
-716 QQNKYFSIK
+716 
-725 PQVTAEEV
+725 VTAEEEV
-733 VTPEEEVAP
+733 SPAVQEIEARREKEIEERGLNRLFPLTVDDTAEGRRIQEERAQLDVDLQELNARYDAEIAALGETKPVEEAAAAAEEVAA
-742 VVEEDVVEE
+742 EEAVAGET
-751 VPSETQNLT
+751 PTETQELT
-760 EADLPGFDRMMTEL
+760 EQDLPGFDRMMTEL
-774 DGVVKKSEQ
+774 DGVIKKSEQ

-890 GRINLKQAASLTNRF
+890 GRISLKQAASLTNRF
-905 AKTNPLDELSVER
+905 AKTNPLDEVSVER

-947 TNAQSKLGIAEGV
+947 KNAQSKLGIAEGV
-960 AQPIMSMLSISPDL
+960 AQPIMSMLSISPEL

-979 MPVYTEILGMLS
+979 MPVYTEILGMLAK
-991 QRTAVLQLQEIDDV
+991 RTAVLQLQEIDDV

-1030 IEYQEKVVDESGK
+1030 IEYQEKVLDKNEK
-1043 IDFPKTLSKMVSDKI
+1043 IDFPKTLSKMVAEGI

-1077 ASKEKPTEEELSKE
+1077 ASKEKPTEEALAKE

-1104 DSARLPSRDERAV
+1104 NSARLPSRDERAK
-1117 AATLSQLLSTPAV
+1117 AATLGRLISTPAV
-1130 DMLDNSQ
+1130 EMLDNVQ
-1137 LKGLLRAIDNIND
+1137 LKGLLRSIDNIND
-1150 GFLPHYAELTVER
+1150 GFLTHYAELTVER
-1163 LNAINESIKINKA
+1163 LNAFNALINLSNA
-1176 LESAKPIKISEAVA
+1176 LASAKPLIISKAIA
-1190 KVKAFLFR
+1190 KTKATLIGTR
-1198 TKNAPLVEMIRR
+1198 ASTIEEMIRR
-1210 NPLYYLDQLF
+1210 IPLYYIDQQF
-1220 GNFKDKTIFNSV
+1220 GNFDDKTIFNAV
-1232 FGKVSTAQTKFQTS
+1232 FGEVASAQTKFQTA

-1251 NRLNNAEDA
+1251 NRLNKAENE
-1260 VFKSRESDSNEAAK
+1260 VFRSRKSKPNEAAK

-1306 TIDQIET
+1306 TIDQIEAG
-1313 DKSIYTD
+1313 KSIYSERD
-1320 KEAAMLQEILDKFSE
+1320 ALILQEILDKFSE
-1335 VQYILDEQGESKKIY
+1335 DGA
-1350 GPIKMEEIYDSF
+1350 IKMEEIYDSF
-1362 NSVEKKAIEE
+1362 NSVEKNAIEE

-1410 HRAEEQ
+1410 HRPKEQ
-1416 LIGDAF
+1416 LMGDTSA
-1422 VNDYNES
+1422 NDYNES

-1441 RTGKVSP
+1441 RTGRVSP

-1480 FAESQKALKSKKA
+1480 FAESRKALKGKKVSS
-1493 PKQQREILNAVESV
+1493 QQREILNAVESV
-1507 FEESIG
+1507 FEESVG
-1513 NLLNRNFT
+1513 NLLNRNFN
-1521 SSSIGDEVGAFISR
+1521 SSSFGDEVAGFITR
-1535 QGYRSILAS
+1535 QGYRAILAS
-1544 VPRFIGELTS
+1544 VPRFFGELTS
-1554 NLMFAAIVSP
+1554 NLMFAALVSP
-1564 KDFTA
+1564 RDFTT
-1569 GARLKDLVLSADAA
+1569 GASLRDLIFSEAAA
-1583 KVMDAVGSK
+1583 KVMTAVGSK

-1614 QAAGAKGSRA
+1614 QAVGAKGSRA
-1624 KSDVANKI
+1624 KSDVANKAYEA
-1632 NQIYNKAGVRN
+1632 YNRLGIKKV
-1643 FQNFVATASDAL
+1643 QNFVATTSDAL

-1667 WFGAFANEFKKQT
+1667 WFGSFANEFKKQT

-1692 NEAYMNANKD
+1692 NEEYMNANKD
-1702 ALARASDYADQTSV
+1702 ALARANDYADKNTV

-1731 VPNKNQ
+1731 IPRQNQ
-1737 SSFVRYFNTFNNF
+1737 NGFVRYLYTFNNF

-1767 AAMGN
+1767 AAMGT
-1772 GAISKKQGAAL
+1772 GAISRTQGVAL
-1783 LAGATTRMVA
+1783 LAGATTRMVT

-1800 LNELMISVF
+1800 LNELMISIV
-1809 NSLTGRPD
+1809 NSILGRPD

-1825 FAQRIAQGTTSAATS
+1825 FAQRLAQGTTSAVTS
-1840 LLLGRDFGNIV
+1840 LLLGRDFGNLV
-1851 KAPIAY
+1851 KTPIAY
-1857 GVERVNQEYLD
+1857 GVERINQEYLD
-1868 FLRNGEYDSYKD
+1868 FLRNGEYDPYKD
-1880 QIMFTQIPVGGE
+1880 QLMFSQIPVGDE
-1892 SSKGVSIEDFAINML
+1892 SSREISVDDFALNML
-1907 GPTAPTV
+1907 GPSAPAV
-1914 RSLAFAVEKYTAEDK
+1914 RSLKFAVEKSFAEDK
-1929 KEAGAIKRQDMEK
+1929 KEPDAIKRQEMEK
-1942 YVRIPLELAGQAGF
+1942 RLRIPLELLGNAGLI
-1956 VPLYKDIRKILL
+1956 PLYKDIKKILFS
-1968 NEMYKDLRKAEDTPD
+1968 EMYKDLKKAEDTPD

-1990 KDMEFLYPEIYNQLY
+1990 KDMELLYPELYNQLY

>member
-27 DDVLAQKVVSKYPE
+27 DDVLAQKIVSKYPE

-164 EQKVETYSKVK
+164 EQKVENYSKVQGT
-175 GLGLAANAGAQL
+175 GLFANAGAQL
-187 FLDQLYPSAFPGS
+187 FLDQLYPSAFPDS

-217 SGVPEEDADKSFSE
+217 IGIPEEDADKSFSE
-231 QKDFINGAKVFGVEA
+231 QKNFINGAKVFGVEA
-246 ANTVGLS
+246 VNTLGLS

-268 VTAAA
+268 VTTAAA

-320 KVAYSTYAGLK
+320 KVAYSTFSGLK

-355 TAAKATFKSTFMDY
+355 TAAKATFKSTLMDY

-455 KKKKEQ
+455 KKKKEE

-469 ELPATE
+469 DLPTAE
-475 RERLEAV
+475 REKLEAA
-482 SEKISANI
+482 SERISSNI

-515 DAQVEGLNRQ
+515 DAKVEGLNSQ
-525 FETAKTASMKVE
+525 FEAAKTASMKVE

-596 VAAEEVVQ
+596 VAAEEVV
-604 EEVVPSIIESE
+604 
-615 AFLLEREK
+615 
-623 TPRDEQG
+623 
-630 HFSFII
+630 
-636 KDNKTNDNL
+636 
-645 GNLSFN
+645 
-651 YRDDLGGY
+651 
-659 QVENVKVFEVG
+659 
-670 TGIGIEAYRK
+670 
-680 LINTLDKPL
+680 
-689 ISDSLRSGGA
+689 
-699 DSLWAKLEK
+699 
-708 EGLAKFDK
+708 
-716 QQNKYFSIK
+716 
-725 PQVTAEEV
+725 
-733 VTPEEEVAP
+733 TPEEEVTP

-890 GRINLKQAASLTNRF
+890 GRISLKQAASLTNRF
-905 AKTNPLDELSVER
+905 AKTNPLDEISVER

-947 TNAQSKLGIAEGV
+947 KNAQKKLGIAEGV

-974 IPDSA
+974 IPDSVL
-979 MPVYTEILGMLS
+979 PVYTEILGMLS
-991 QRTAVLQLQEIDDV
+991 QRTAVLQLQEVDDV

-1030 IEYQEKVVDESGK
+1030 IEYQEKVLDKNEK
-1043 IDFPKTLSKMVSDKI
+1043 IDFPKTLSKMVTEGI
-1058 IDENEAEIL
+1058 IDENEAAIL

-1077 ASKEKPTEEELSKE
+1077 ASKEKPTEEELSQE
-1091 KEALLAMVSVAKV
+1091 KEALLAMVSIAKV
-1104 DSARLPSRDERAV
+1104 NSARLPSRDERAV
-1117 AATLSQLLSTPAV
+1117 AAALSELLSTPAV

-1251 NRLNNAEDA
+1251 NRLNNAQDA

-1313 DKSIYTD
+1313 GKSIYTD

-1335 VQYILDEQGESKKIY
+1335 DGA
-1350 GPIKMEEIYDSF
+1350 IKMEEIYDSF

-1441 RTGKVSP
+1441 RTGRVSP

-1521 SSSIGDEVGAFISR
+1521 SSSMGDEFGAFINR
-1535 QGYRSILAS
+1535 QGYRAILAS
-1544 VPRFIGELTS
+1544 VPRFFGELTS

-1599 NESLSGRLIDESIMS
+1599 NESLSGKLIDDSIMS

-1624 KSDVANKI
+1624 KSDVANRI
-1632 NQIYNKAGVRN
+1632 NQIYNEAGIRN

-1702 ALARASDYADQTSV
+1702 ALAIASDYADQTSV

-1731 VPNKNQ
+1731 VPSKNQ
-1737 SSFVRYFNTFNNF
+1737 NGLVKLFNTFNNF

-1756 YEFVTARTGIY
+1756 YEYVTARTGIY

-1772 GAISKKQGAAL
+1772 GAISKKQGVAL

-1800 LNELMISVF
+1800 LNELMISIV
-1809 NSLTGRPD
+1809 NSILGRPD

-1825 FAQRIAQGTTSAATS
+1825 FAQRIAQGTISAVSS
-1840 LLLGRDFGNIV
+1840 LLLGRDFGNVV
-1851 KAPIAY
+1851 KAPISY

-1868 FLRNGEYDSYKD
+1868 FLRNGEYDSFKD
-1880 QIMFTQIPVGGE
+1880 QIMFSQIPVGEE
-1892 SSKGVSIEDFAINML
+1892 SGKELSIKDFSINIL
-1907 GPTAPTV
+1907 GPAAPAM
-1914 RSLAFAVEKYTAEDK
+1914 RSLDFVVKTLQDDDK
-1929 KEAGAIKRQDMEK
+1929 KEPDAIKRQEMAK
-1942 YVRIPLELAGQAGF
+1942 YLRIPLEAAGQAGF
-1956 VPLYKDIRKILL
+1956 VPLYKDLRKILL

-1990 KDMEFLYPEIYNQLY
+1990 KDMELLYPELYNQLY
-2005 GPDSP
+2005 GQDSP

>member
-164 EQKVETYSKVK
+164 EQKVENYSKVK

-268 VTAAA
+268 VTAAAA

-455 KKKKEQ
+455 KKKKEE

-469 ELPATE
+469 DLPTAE
-475 RERLEAV
+475 REKLEAA
-482 SEKISANI
+482 SERISSNI

-515 DAQVEGLNRQ
+515 DAKVEGLNSQ
-525 FETAKTASMKVE
+525 FEAAKTASMKVE

-579 ATVGEEVAQG
+579 ATIGEEVAQG

-596 VAAEEVVQ
+596 VAAEEVV
-604 EEVVPSIIESE
+604 
-615 AFLLEREK
+615 
-623 TPRDEQG
+623 
-630 HFSFII
+630 
-636 KDNKTNDNL
+636 
-645 GNLSFN
+645 
-651 YRDDLGGY
+651 
-659 QVENVKVFEVG
+659 
-670 TGIGIEAYRK
+670 
-680 LINTLDKPL
+680 
-689 ISDSLRSGGA
+689 
-699 DSLWAKLEK
+699 
-708 EGLAKFDK
+708 
-716 QQNKYFSIK
+716 
-725 PQVTAEEV
+725 
-733 VTPEEEVAP
+733 TPEEEIVP
-742 VVEEDVVEE
+742 VVEEDVAEE

-890 GRINLKQAASLTNRF
+890 GRISLKQAASLTNRF
-905 AKTNPLDELSVER
+905 AKTNPLDEVSVER
-918 FVNYASKVF
+918 FVNYAAKVF

-947 TNAQSKLGIAEGV
+947 KNAQKKLGIAEGV

-974 IPDSA
+974 IPDSVL
-979 MPVYTEILGMLS
+979 PVYTEILGMLS
-991 QRTAVLQLQEIDDV
+991 QRTAVLQLQEVDDV

-1030 IEYQEKVVDESGK
+1030 IEYQEKVLDKNEN
-1043 IDFPKTLSKMVSDKI
+1043 IDFPKTLSKMVTEGI

-1077 ASKEKPTEEELSKE
+1077 ASKEKPTEEELSQE
-1091 KEALLAMVSVAKV
+1091 KEALLAMVSIAKV
-1104 DSARLPSRDERAV
+1104 NSARLPSRDERAV
-1117 AATLSQLLSTPAV
+1117 AAALSELLSTPAV

-1220 GNFKDKTIFNSV
+1220 GNFKDKTIFKSV
-1232 FGKVSTAQTKFQTS
+1232 FGRLSTAQTKFQTS

-1313 DKSIYTD
+1313 GKSIYTD

-1335 VQYILDEQGESKKIY
+1335 DGA
-1350 GPIKMEEIYDSF
+1350 IKMEEIYDSF
-1362 NSVEKKAIEE
+1362 NNVEKKAIEE

-1772 GAISKKQGAAL
+1772 GAISKKQGVAL

-1868 FLRNGEYDSYKD
+1868 FLRNGEYDSFKD

-1929 KEAGAIKRQDMEK
+1929 KEAGAIKRQDTEK

-1990 KDMEFLYPEIYNQLY
+1990 KDMELLYPELYNQLY

>member
-1 MPEPKLSPA
+1 
-10 QFAARIKSQYP
+10 
-21 EYKDIA
+21 
-27 DDVLAQKVVSKYPE
+27 
-41 YAESV
+41 
-46 DFGVKKKE
+46 
-54 PSDSTTPKVA
+54 
-64 MESPSEA
+64 
-71 GSSAPKPPG
+71 
-80 LLPDFTALRQRQ
+80 
-92 QVEQIGEIPL
+92 
-102 QKQETY
+102 
-108 KPTPEQQSKMMR
+108 
-120 RIADGEVAYVP
+120 
-131 SPLSQVYEKV
+131 
-141 KTGVELDP
+141 
-149 IEQYTYDQRLNKLDV
+149 
-164 EQKVETYSKVK
+164 
-175 GLGLAANAGAQL
+175 
-187 FLDQLYPSAFPGS
+187 
-200 EELSQ
+200 
-205 YARNMNKAYLIS
+205 
-217 SGVPEEDADKSFSE
+217 
-231 QKDFINGAKVFGVEA
+231 
-246 ANTVGLS
+246 
-253 ALSAMLMGAPVASFG
+253 
-268 VTAAA
+268 
-273 PGVARQAAQAV
+273 
-284 SRNIAQ
+284 
-290 NPATFA
+290 
-296 TMGYVGSNSAYKSVK
+296 
-311 NDPTKTEAE
+311 
-320 KVAYSTYAGLK
+320 
-331 EMLTESG
+331 
-338 FIGDL
+338 
-343 RAWNQTLSAAEK
+343 
-355 TAAKATFKSTFMDY
+355 
-369 QKALRKQGLEEGTEE
+369 
-384 GASWTGDLLWALG
+384 
-397 TGEKLPS
+397 
-404 AREGWE
+404 
-410 AMALGA
+410 
-416 VAPGFAVTS
+416 
-425 QYAPALS
+425 
-432 DFAAGYLPFTLPKS
+432 
-446 EDITALSDL
+446 
-455 KKKKEQ
+455 
-461 VDKDLTTE
+461 
-469 ELPATE
+469 
-475 RERLEAV
+475 
-482 SEKISANI
+482 
-490 ESLRQ
+490 
-495 KSFEE
+495 
-500 RKDMSPEDFTMLSLI
+500 
-515 DAQVEGLNRQ
+515 
-525 FETAKTASMKVE
+525 
-537 IKQEVIELLAAKK
+537 
-550 EIEDS
+550 
-555 YATPKTE
+555 
-562 IDAVQEQTAGE
+562 
-573 VPVQPG
+573 
-579 ATVGEEVAQG
+579 
-589 EPQAEPQ
+589 
-596 VAAEEVVQ
+596 
-604 EEVVPSIIESE
+604 
-615 AFLLEREK
+615 
-623 TPRDEQG
+623 
-630 HFSFII
+630 
-636 KDNKTNDNL
+636 
-645 GNLSFN
+645 
-651 YRDDLGGY
+651 
-659 QVENVKVFEVG
+659 
-670 TGIGIEAYRK
+670 
-680 LINTLDKPL
+680 
-689 ISDSLRSGGA
+689 
-699 DSLWAKLEK
+699 
-708 EGLAKFDK
+708 
-716 QQNKYFSIK
+716 
-725 PQVTAEEV
+725 
-733 VTPEEEVAP
+733 
-742 VVEEDVVEE
+742 
-751 VPSETQNLT
+751 
-760 EADLPGFDRMMTEL
+760 
-774 DGVVKKSEQ
+774 
-783 RRASRE
+783 
-789 KTFENAMNYVVGSNA
+789 
-804 YETATDVQRESL
+804 
-816 VRMVNKRFGK
+816 
-826 RMKSAPSVG
+826 
-835 RIFDTIKDIKK
+835 
-846 ITMSEYALLKNQIQ
+846 
-860 SAARGA
+860 
-866 KDAKV
+866 
-871 AIANASKSVGA
+871 
-882 SIQDLSNK
+882 
-890 GRINLKQAASLTNRF
+890 
-905 AKTNPLDELSVER
+905 
-918 FVNYASKVF
+918 
-927 SNAEYAAQLAGLA
+927 
-940 KAIPLAK
+940 
-947 TNAQSKLGIAEGV
+947 
-960 AQPIMSMLSISPDL
+960 
-974 IPDSA
+974 
-979 MPVYTEILGMLS
+979 
-991 QRTAVLQLQEIDDV
+991 
-1005 KRKVESV
+1005 
-1012 LDAVDLELSK
+1012 LSK

-1030 IEYQEKVVDESGK
+1030 IEYQEKVLDKNEK
-1043 IDFPKTLSKMVSDKI
+1043 IDFPKTLSKMVADKI

-1077 ASKEKPTEEELSKE
+1077 ASKEKPTEEELAQE

-1104 DSARLPSRDERAV
+1104 NSARLPSRDERAV
-1117 AATLSQLLSTPAV
+1117 ASTLSQLLSTPAV
-1130 DMLDNSQ
+1130 DMLDNTQ

-1313 DKSIYTD
+1313 GKSIYTD

-1335 VQYILDEQGESKKIY
+1335 DGA
-1350 GPIKMEEIYDSF
+1350 IKMEEIYDSF
-1362 NSVEKKAIEE
+1362 NNTEKKAIEE

-1389 IIRGDKIAPLN
+1389 IIRGDKISPLN
-1400 NYMHLNVLHE
+1400 NYMHLNVIHE

-1441 RTGKVSP
+1441 RTGRVSP

-1521 SSSIGDEVGAFISR
+1521 SGSIGDEVGAFISR

-1583 KVMDAVGSK
+1583 KIMDAVGSK

-1624 KSDVANKI
+1624 KGDVANKL
-1632 NQIYNKAGVRN
+1632 NKIYNKAGIRN

-1702 ALARASDYADQTSV
+1702 ALARANDYADQTSV

-1756 YEFVTARTGIY
+1756 YEYVTARTGIY

-1772 GAISKKQGAAL
+1772 GAVSKKQGVAL

-1825 FAQRIAQGTTSAATS
+1825 FAQRLAQGTTSAVTS
-1840 LLLGRDFGNIV
+1840 LLLGRDFGNII

-1880 QIMFTQIPVGGE
+1880 QIMFTQIPVGEG
-1892 SSKGVSIEDFAINML
+1892 SSKGVSVEDFAINML

-1929 KEAGAIKRQDMEK
+1929 KEAGAIKRQETEK

-1983 GLNKMNK
+1983 GLSKMNK

>member
-27 DDVLAQKVVSKYPE
+27 DDVLAQKIVSKYPE

-54 PSDSTTPKVA
+54 PSDFTTPKVA

-71 GSSAPKPPG
+71 GSSVPKPPG

-149 IEQYTYDQRLNKLDV
+149 VEQYTYDQRLNKLDV
-164 EQKVETYSKVK
+164 ERKIETYSKTPGV
-175 GLGLAANAGAQL
+175 GLYANAGAQL
-187 FLDQLYPSAFPGS
+187 FLEQLYPSAFPNS
-200 EELSQ
+200 EEASQ

-217 SGVPEEDADKSFSE
+217 IGIPEEDADKSFSQ

-253 ALSAMLMGAPVASFG
+253 ALSAMLMGLGLTKAASFIAPA
-268 VTAAA
+268 TAAPSIA
-273 PGVARQAAQAV
+273 GQAAQAI

-296 TMGYVGSNSAYKSVK
+296 TMGYVGSNTAYKSVK
-311 NDPTKTEAE
+311 NDPTKSEAE
-320 KVAYSTYAGLK
+320 KVAYSIFSGLK
-331 EMLTESG
+331 EMFTESG

-343 RAWNQTLSAAEK
+343 KAWNQTLSAAEK
-355 TAAKATFKSTFMDY
+355 TAAKATFKSTFVDY

-397 TGEKLPS
+397 TGEKPPP

-416 VAPGFAVTS
+416 VAPSFAVTS

-469 ELPATE
+469 DLPAAE
-475 RERLEAV
+475 REKLEAT
-482 SEKISANI
+482 SERISSNI
-490 ESLRQ
+490 ESLKQ

-500 RKDMSPEDFTMLSLI
+500 RMYMSPEDFTALSLI
-515 DAQVEGLNRQ
+515 DAKVEGLNSQ
-525 FETAKTASMKVE
+525 FEAAKTASMKVE

-562 IDAVQEQTAGE
+562 TDAVQAPSQAEIPNEIMSLNDDETVVFTVESLDKVPEQFRDRAEKKKGAEVEVRETIFGLPIGKKTKTVIGEGYTYLLTGKEAKDYAVQEQTAGE

-579 ATVGEEVAQG
+579 ATIGEEVAQG

-596 VAAEEVVQ
+596 VAAEEVV
-604 EEVVPSIIESE
+604 
-615 AFLLEREK
+615 
-623 TPRDEQG
+623 
-630 HFSFII
+630 
-636 KDNKTNDNL
+636 
-645 GNLSFN
+645 
-651 YRDDLGGY
+651 
-659 QVENVKVFEVG
+659 
-670 TGIGIEAYRK
+670 
-680 LINTLDKPL
+680 
-689 ISDSLRSGGA
+689 
-699 DSLWAKLEK
+699 
-708 EGLAKFDK
+708 
-716 QQNKYFSIK
+716 
-725 PQVTAEEV
+725 
-733 VTPEEEVAP
+733 TPEEEVVP

-890 GRINLKQAASLTNRF
+890 GRISLKQAASLTNRF

-947 TNAQSKLGIAEGV
+947 KNAQSKLGIAEGV
-960 AQPIMSMLSISPDL
+960 AQPIMSMLSISPEL

-979 MPVYTEILGMLS
+979 MPVYTEILGMLAK
-991 QRTAVLQLQEIDDV
+991 RTAVLQLQEIDDV

-1030 IEYQEKVVDESGK
+1030 IEYQEKVLDENGN
-1043 IDFPKTLSKMVSDKI
+1043 INFPKTLSKMVADKI

-1077 ASKEKPTEEELSKE
+1077 ASKEKPTEEELAKE

-1104 DSARLPSRDERAV
+1104 NSARMPSRDERAK
-1117 AATLSQLLSTPAV
+1117 AATLGRLISTPAV
-1130 DMLDNSQ
+1130 EMLDNVQ
-1137 LKGLLRAIDNIND
+1137 LKGLLRSIDNIND
-1150 GFLPHYAELTVER
+1150 GFLTHYAELTVER
-1163 LNAINESIKINKA
+1163 LNAFNALINLSKA
-1176 LESAKPIKISEAVA
+1176 LGSAKPLRISKAIA
-1190 KVKAFLFR
+1190 KTKATLIGSR
-1198 TKNAPLVEMIRR
+1198 ASTIEQMIRR
-1210 NPLYYLDQLF
+1210 IPLYYIDQQF
-1220 GNFKDKTIFNSV
+1220 GNFDDKTIFNAI
-1232 FGKVSTAQTKFQTS
+1232 FGDVATAQTKFQTA
-1246 SNDIR
+1246 SNDVR
-1251 NRLNNAEDA
+1251 NRLNKAQNEA
-1260 VFKSRESDSNEAAK
+1260 FKSRKSNPNEATK

-1297 NPAAAHIQA
+1297 NPAVAYIQA
-1306 TIDQIET
+1306 TIDQIEESGSR
-1313 DKSIYTD
+1313 SIYSEKD
-1320 KEAAMLQEILDKFSE
+1320 ALMLQEILDKFSE
-1335 VQYILDEQGESKKIY
+1335 DGA
-1350 GPIKMEEIYDSF
+1350 IKMEKIYDSF
-1362 NSVEKKAIEE
+1362 NSVEKNAIEE

-1410 HRAEEQ
+1410 HRPEEL

-1422 VNDYNES
+1422 VKDYNQS
-1429 LRPSTKAKSLIA
+1429 LRPSTKAKSLVA
-1441 RTGKVSP
+1441 RTGEVSA
-1448 INFDVFSSTSRG
+1448 INFDVFSTTSRSS
-1460 ANYVLMDYFLTEPVR
+1460 NYVLMDYYLTEPVR

-1480 FAESQKALKSKKA
+1480 FAESKKALKGKKVSKE
-1493 PKQQREILNAVESV
+1493 QREILTAVESV
-1507 FEESIG
+1507 FEESVG
-1513 NLLNRNFT
+1513 NLLNRNFN
-1521 SSSIGDEVGAFISR
+1521 SSSFADEAVGFITR
-1535 QGYRSILAS
+1535 QGYRAILAS
-1544 VPRFIGELTS
+1544 VPRFFGELTS
-1554 NLMFAAIVSP
+1554 NLMFAALVSP
-1564 KDFTA
+1564 RDFTT
-1569 GARLKDLVLSADAA
+1569 GASLRDLIFSEAAA
-1583 KVMDAVGSK
+1583 KVMTAVGSK

-1599 NESLSGRLIDESIMS
+1599 NESLSGKLIDESIMS
-1614 QAAGAKGSRA
+1614 QAVGAKGSRA
-1624 KSDVANKI
+1624 KIDVANKAY
-1632 NQIYNKAGVRN
+1632 QLYNRAGIKN
-1643 FQNFVATASDAL
+1643 IQNFVATTSDAL

-1667 WFGAFANEFKKQT
+1667 WFGSFANEFKRQT

-1692 NEAYMNANKD
+1692 NEEYMNANRD
-1702 ALARASDYADQTSV
+1702 ALKNANDYADKNTV

-1731 VPNKNQ
+1731 IPRQNQ
-1737 SSFVRYFNTFNNF
+1737 NGFVRYLYTFNNF

-1767 AAMGN
+1767 AAMGT
-1772 GAISKKQGAAL
+1772 GAISRTQGVAM
-1783 LAGATTRMVA
+1783 LAGATTRMVT

-1800 LNELMISVF
+1800 LNELMISIV
-1809 NSLTGRPD
+1809 NSILGRPD
-1817 EEEEDEKS
+1817 KEEEDEKS
-1825 FAQRIAQGTTSAATS
+1825 FAQRLAQGTTSAVTS
-1840 LLLGRDFGNIV
+1840 LLLGRDFGNLV
-1851 KAPIAY
+1851 KTPIAY
-1857 GVERVNQEYLD
+1857 GVERINQEYLD
-1868 FLRNGEYDSYKD
+1868 FLRNGEYDPYKD
-1880 QIMFTQIPVGGE
+1880 QLMFSQIPVGDE
-1892 SSKGVSIEDFAINML
+1892 SSREISIDDFALNML
-1907 GPTAPTV
+1907 GPSAPAA
-1914 RSLAFAVEKYTAEDK
+1914 RSLKFAVEKSFAKDK
-1929 KEAGAIKRQDMEK
+1929 KEPDAIRRQEMEK
-1942 YVRIPLELAGQAGF
+1942 RYRIPLELLGNAGLI
-1956 VPLYKDIRKILL
+1956 PLYKDIKKILFS
-1968 NEMYKDLRKAEDTPD
+1968 EMYKDLKKAEDTPG
-1983 GLNKMNK
+1983 GLSKINK
-1990 KDMEFLYPEIYNQLY
+1990 KDMEFLYPELYNQLY

-2034 DGAK
+2034 DAAK